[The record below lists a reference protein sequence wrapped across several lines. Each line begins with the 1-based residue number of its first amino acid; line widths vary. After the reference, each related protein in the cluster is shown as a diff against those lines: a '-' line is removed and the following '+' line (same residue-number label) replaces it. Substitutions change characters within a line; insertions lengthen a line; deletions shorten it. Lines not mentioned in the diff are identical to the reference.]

1 MIIIQLILQAFLL
14 AFGFAML
21 MKGADWFVD
30 GSSEIAKKLGIPQ
43 LVVGLTIVAMGTS
56 TPEAA
61 VSITAALKN
70 NAGIAVGNIVGSNIL
85 NILIILGVTSVI
97 VSVSIKKST
106 LLIEIP
112 LMIVVTIIFT
122 FMGMAGES
130 ISRIEGIVLWLLFLF
145 YLGYLFSLAKKG
157 SEEDKKPEQPTW
169 KLILLLILGG
179 IVVIAGSNI
188 TVNAATQLA
197 KMAGLSERFIGLTI
211 VALGTSLP
219 EFVTS
224 VNAARKGNA
233 DIAIGNIVGS
243 NIFNILFVIGT
254 SALIIPVPY
263 EAKFIT
269 DGVIAI
275 AAGVLLWLAV
285 FKKMELQRTW
295 GIIML
300 VSYSAY
306 FLYLLI

>member
-179 IVVIAGSNI
+179 IIVIAGSNI

-243 NIFNILFVIGT
+243 NIFNILFVIGS

>member
-224 VNAARKGNA
+224 VNAARKG
-233 DIAIGNIVGS
+233 DRKSV
-243 NIFNILFVIGT
+243 V
-254 SALIIPVPY
+254 
-263 EAKFIT
+263 
-269 DGVIAI
+269 
-275 AAGVLLWLAV
+275 
-285 FKKMELQRTW
+285 
-295 GIIML
+295 
-300 VSYSAY
+300 
-306 FLYLLI
+306 